1 MLAEYDENIPMKKT
15 FENTLLVLCIIGL
28 LLTSLSWFL

>member
-1 MLAEYDENIPMKKT
+1 MQAEYDENIPVKKT

-28 LLTSLSWFL
+28 VLTSLSRFL